1 MIQIEDLSFSYQS
14 MDAPVL
20 RRVNL
25 KVDTGKIAL
34 VTGSTGFGKSTFLKT
49 LNGLAPH
56 FTGGTVSGKLLID
69 GKEVLGTLPHDLA
82 ELVGYVNQQPEGA
95 FATDTVEEEL
105 VFGLEQLGWLQ
116 TEMQA
121 RVQELVAIFDLEAIL
136 KRPLVELSGG
146 QQQRVAIAAALA
158 GRQKLLVLDEP
169 TSALDRRSAAD
180 ILDLLNN
187 LSKLHG
193 ITIVIAEHRLERVL
207 SIVDC
212 VLQIQSDGSVEKMSP
227 DRVTTQSSWPTPH
240 SSQPFGP
247 VLYAED
253 GLSKKISNQFALGP
267 VSLKLRARSVTSV
280 TGDNGSGKTSLLWE
294 VFRTARQKGLSV
306 AMVPQKAADLL
317 FLSTVADELAE
328 AEALAGDAN
337 LKTSRMLE
345 RFIGN
350 LNPSNHPRD
359 LSAGQQLALV
369 LAIQLGADAD
379 LVILDEPT
387 RGLDLA
393 AKQSFASYLLELR
406 DQGSA
411 ILVASHDA
419 DFIGAVS
426 TGRIDLQHG
435 KVVGVSD

>member
-95 FATDTVEEEL
+95 FATDTVEEEI

-227 DRVTTQSSWPTPH
+227 DRVTTQSSWPKPH

-247 VLYAED
+247 ILYAED
-253 GLSKKISNQFALGP
+253 GLSKKISDQFALGP

-350 LNPSNHPRD
+350 LNPSTHPRD

-419 DFIGAVS
+419 DFIGAIS

-435 KVVGVSD
+435 KVVGISD